1 MGHQQQTYYRQQV
14 IFKQEAKLIITDKI
28 RVEQSILFA
37 KRKAMFEKILFKK
50 FYKALNEVSY
60 KAINA
65 GNTNVIELSVLYQ
78 AYIDSYLVIFKRYS
92 KQASDMV
99 LKADNPTINISF
111 FSQYFVNAVKSHL
124 LSTAGERIK
133 NVDDNT
139 KQKVRDILD
148 KNSRSGSAKSAYQ
161 MRREIGIFN
170 KSRAMLIARTESLM
184 AMNHVAHESAIKEG
198 VTTKAW
204 LHTIG
209 RSKNYRE
216 EHLALN
222 EKPIPIKDKF
232 YVNGV
237 YMNFPGDPNGG
248 AVNNCN
254 CRCSILYGYGDATAP
269 NQDNLFQNFI
279 AGMVINQIL

>member
-1 MGHQQQTYYRQQV
+1 M
-14 IFKQEAKLIITDKI
+14 IITDEI
-28 RVEQSILFA
+28 RVKHSILFA
-37 KRKAMFEKILFKK
+37 KRKALFERILFKK
-50 FYKALNEVSY
+50 FYKALNKVSY
-60 KAINA
+60 KAINT
-65 GNTNVIELSVLYQ
+65 GNPNVIDQSVLYQ

-92 KQASDMV
+92 KQASEMV
-99 LKADNPTINISF
+99 VKKDVPNINIGF

-148 KNSRSGSAKSAYQ
+148 KNARSGSAKSAYQ
-161 MRREIGIFN
+161 MRREINGIN
-170 KSRAMLIARTESLM
+170 KIRAMLIARTESLM

-209 RSKNYRE
+209 RSKDYRE
-216 EHLALN
+216 AHLALN

-237 YMNFPGDPNGG
+237 YMDFPGDPNGG
-248 AVNNCN
+248 AENNCN
-254 CRCSILYGYGDATAP
+254 CRCSLLYGYGGATIP

-279 AGMVINQIL
+279 AGMIISQVFE